1 MRGSSFVIS
10 QTDPAPMYQQLMDQI
25 CRRVAAGDWPAGYEL
40 PSIRVLAARSRV
52 SVITVKRA
60 YLELERQ
67 GVIVTRPGRGS
78 FIAAGADLGL
88 RLRRQELEE
97 HLKAV
102 AGLSLL
108 LSVPVEELAQRLQE
122 LRAAALEASPQVAD
136 AGGAGKPRV
145 PGEDGQQVAQGE
157 DEQNGNRRTQRVR
170 ETER

>member
-1 MRGSSFVIS
+1 MHGSTFVIS
-10 QTDPAPMYQQLMDQI
+10 QTDPTPMYQQLMDQL
-25 CRRVAAGDWPAGYEL
+25 CRRVVAGEWSAGYEL
-40 PSIRVLAARSRV
+40 PSIRVLAAQVRV

-78 FIAAGADLGL
+78 FIADGAELGL

-108 LSVPVEELAQRLQE
+108 LSVSVEDVAQRLQQ
-122 LRAAALEASPQVAD
+122 LRADAVSQAAMPGRRAED
-136 AGGAGKPRV
+136 GRV
-145 PGEDGQQVAQGE
+145 PGEGRQDAEGE
-157 DEQNGNRRTQRVR
+157 EERSDDIRGWRVR
-170 ETER
+170 ESD